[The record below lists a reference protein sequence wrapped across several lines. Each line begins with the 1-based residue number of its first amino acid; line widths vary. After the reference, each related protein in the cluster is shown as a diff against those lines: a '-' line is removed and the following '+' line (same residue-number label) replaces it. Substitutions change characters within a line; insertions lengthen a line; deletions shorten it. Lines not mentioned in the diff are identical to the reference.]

1 MKDLRQ
7 IRLIPI
13 KIHPRESKVQKTL
26 RQIRLIPIKIYAR
39 ESKAQKTYPE
49 CYTYF
54 FHPCGI
60 RLNHPPFRPRG
71 SFCVLSSTGFFVYVW
86 CCDHCRST
94 AGASFSAAFGIPYMT
109 PYRGQ
114 FLGHICVWPFTMFS
128 FRAAYVLAMSSL
140 LSDRCFCVLD
150 WCSEHWTVH

>member
-60 RLNHPPFRPRG
+60 RLKKVKNLR
-71 SFCVLSSTGFFVYVW
+71 
-86 CCDHCRST
+86 
-94 AGASFSAAFGIPYMT
+94 
-109 PYRGQ
+109 
-114 FLGHICVWPFTMFS
+114 
-128 FRAAYVLAMSSL
+128 
-140 LSDRCFCVLD
+140 
-150 WCSEHWTVH
+150 

>member
-60 RLNHPPFRPRG
+60 RLKWEVQIRHKFNFT
-71 SFCVLSSTGFFVYVW
+71 L
-86 CCDHCRST
+86 
-94 AGASFSAAFGIPYMT
+94 A
-109 PYRGQ
+109 GQ
-114 FLGHICVWPFTMFS
+114 FCGFLYI
-128 FRAAYVLAMSSL
+128 L
-140 LSDRCFCVLD
+140 
-150 WCSEHWTVH
+150 

>member
-60 RLNHPPFRPRG
+60 RL
-71 SFCVLSSTGFFVYVW
+71 
-86 CCDHCRST
+86 
-94 AGASFSAAFGIPYMT
+94 
-109 PYRGQ
+109 
-114 FLGHICVWPFTMFS
+114 
-128 FRAAYVLAMSSL
+128 SL
-140 LSDRCFCVLD
+140 KSDRKEGGILG
-150 WCSEHWTVH
+150 TKN

>member
-60 RLNHPPFRPRG
+60 RL
-71 SFCVLSSTGFFVYVW
+71 
-86 CCDHCRST
+86 T
-94 AGASFSAAFGIPYMT
+94 ATDNLFDLQWG
-109 PYRGQ
+109 
-114 FLGHICVWPFTMFS
+114 
-128 FRAAYVLAMSSL
+128 
-140 LSDRCFCVLD
+140 
-150 WCSEHWTVH
+150 